1 MFRSQWPR
9 WLLTLLLFFPAVS
22 FAASGPDTHSIDQ
35 IIQVFQ
41 TATRNWEPL
50 IHKLTMGLFWGL
62 VTISFTWSFIQIA
75 LKGGGLVD
83 VMAELVT
90 RVVTVGVSL
99 WLVNEAPNLARTL
112 IESFQYVGNQLS
124 GGAVKFS
131 PSNILELAMN
141 IISIVYNNTSVW
153 QPVDSIIFF
162 FTALIILIC
171 FALIAM
177 EMVVLIVSAYITVSG
192 GIVMMGFLGSDWTR
206 EHAINYF
213 TAVLGVALK
222 MFIMQLLIVLGYG
235 FIRDWCAGMDAHS
248 GTLAY
253 LALVGVSVVFYGMV
267 REIPQIAASLASGRF
282 TQAGGGVAAAMETAA
297 SMAAGAA
304 LAASGVGAAAMDAYK
319 DAMGGDNSSNDQ
331 SAADDDVMKRA
342 MDTGPANPGTAS
354 AAGASESGGSSDSG
368 NGGGGGSSSPNRMA
382 AMGAGLKAAAGAM
395 KDVSKSSVKGA
406 TMSMANRTMIG
417 RAMAQAGVRDGE
429 DPTREQKARMHEFM
443 MQNLNTPSPAAAD
456 AARDDGNDPD
466 NYRDNLDEEKH
477 HHDG

>member
-1 MFRSQWPR
+1 MFRTQWPR
-9 WLLTLLLFFPAVS
+9 WLLPLLLLFPAVS
-22 FAASGPDTHSIDQ
+22 FAASGPDSHSIDQ
-35 IIQVFQ
+35 IIQAFQ
-41 TATRNWEPL
+41 VATRNWEPI
-50 IHKLTMGLFWGL
+50 IHKLTMSLFWGL

-75 LKGGGLVD
+75 LKDGGLID
-83 VMAELVT
+83 VTAEMIT

-99 WLVNEAPNLARTL
+99 WLVNEAPNLARSL
-112 IESFQYVGNQLS
+112 IESFQYVGTQIS
-124 GGAVKFS
+124 GGDVKFS
-131 PSNILELAMN
+131 PSNLIQLAMN
-141 IISIVYNNTSVW
+141 IMSIVFNNASTW
-153 QPVDSIIFF
+153 NLLQTAMFF
-162 FTALIILIC
+162 LTALIVVIC

-192 GIVMMGFLGSDWTR
+192 GIVMMGFFGSDWTR
-206 EHAINYF
+206 EHAMNYF

-222 MFIMQLLIVLGYG
+222 MFVMQLIISLGYH
-235 FIRDWCAGMDAHS
+235 FIRDWCVGMDGNS
-248 GTLAY
+248 DTLSY

-304 LAASGVGAAAMDAYK
+304 LAASGVGGAAMDAYK
-319 DAMGGDNSSNDQ
+319 DAMGGGNSSNDQ

-342 MDTGPANPGTAS
+342 MDTGPSNPGTAS
-354 AAGASESGGSSDSG
+354 AASTAEAGSGGGDG
-368 NGGGGGSSSPNRMA
+368 NSAASSPSRMA
-382 AMGAGLKAAAGAM
+382 AVGAGLKAAAGAM

-406 TMSMANRTMIG
+406 TLSMANRTMLG

-429 DPTREQKARMHEFM
+429 APTTEQKARMHEFM

-456 AARDDGNDPD
+456 TARDDGNDPD

>member
-1 MFRSQWPR
+1 MLRIQWSK
-9 WLLTLLLFFPAVS
+9 WLLPLLLFFPAFA
-22 FAASGPDTHSIDQ
+22 FAASAPDTHSIDQ
-35 IIQVFQ
+35 IIQAFQ
-41 TATRNWEPL
+41 TATRSWEPI

-62 VTISFTWSFIQIA
+62 VTISFTWAFIQIA
-75 LKGGGLVD
+75 LKGGGLID
-83 VMAELVT
+83 VTAEMIT

-99 WLVNEAPNLARTL
+99 WLVDEAPNLARSL

-141 IISIVYNNTSVW
+141 IISIVYNNTSAW
-153 QPVDSIIFF
+153 EPVDSIMFF
-162 FTALIILIC
+162 LTALIILIC

-177 EMVVLIVSAYITVSG
+177 DMVVLIVSAYITVSG
-192 GIVMMGFLGSDWTR
+192 GIVMMGFLGSDWTK

-222 MFIMQLLIVLGYG
+222 MFVMQLLISLGYG

-248 GTLAY
+248 DTLAY

-297 SMAAGAA
+297 SVAAGAA
-304 LAASGVGAAAMDAYK
+304 LAASGVGGAAMDAYK
-319 DAMGGDNSSNDQ
+319 DAMGGGNSSNDQ

-354 AAGASESGGSSDSG
+354 AASGAEAGSGGGDG
-368 NGGGGGSSSPNRMA
+368 NSAASSPSRMA
-382 AMGAGLKAAAGAM
+382 AVGAGLKAAAGAM

-406 TMSMANRTMIG
+406 TLSMANRTMLG

-429 DPTREQKARMHEFM
+429 DPTTEQKARMHEFM

-456 AARDDGNDPD
+456 TARDDGNDPD

>member
-9 WLLTLLLFFPAVS
+9 WLLPMLLLFPALA
-22 FAASGPDTHSIDQ
+22 FAASGPDTHSIDH
-35 IIQVFQ
+35 IIQIFQ
-41 TATRNWEPL
+41 TATRNWEPT
-50 IHKLTMGLFWGL
+50 IHKLTMSLFWGL
-62 VTISFTWSFIQIA
+62 VTISFTWAFIQIA
-75 LKGGGLVD
+75 LKGGGLID
-83 VMAELVT
+83 VTAEMIT

-99 WLVNEAPNLARTL
+99 WLVDEAPNLARSL

-141 IISIVYNNTSVW
+141 IISIVYNNSSVW
-153 QPVDSIIFF
+153 KPVESLIFF

-192 GIVMMGFLGSDWTR
+192 GIVMMGFLGSDWTK

-222 MFIMQLLIVLGYG
+222 MFIMQLLISLGYG
-235 FIRDWCAGMDAHS
+235 FIRDLCSSMDS
-248 GTLAY
+248 SSDTLAY
-253 LALVGVSVVFYGMV
+253 LALIGVSVVFYGMV

-304 LAASGVGAAAMDAYK
+304 LAASGVGGAAMDAYK
-319 DAMGGDNSSNDQ
+319 DAMGGGNSSNDQ

-342 MDTGPANPGTAS
+342 MDTGPSNPGTAS
-354 AAGASESGGSSDSG
+354 AASTAEAGSGGGDG
-368 NGGGGGSSSPNRMA
+368 NGATSSPSRMA
-382 AMGAGLKAAAGAM
+382 AVGAGLKAAAGAM

-406 TMSMANRTMIG
+406 TLSMANRTMLG

-429 DPTREQKARMHEFM
+429 APTTEQKARMHEFM

-456 AARDDGNDPD
+456 TARDDGNDPD

>member
-1 MFRSQWPR
+1 MFLSQCPR
-9 WLLTLLLFFPAVS
+9 WLLPLLLFFPAFA
-22 FAASGPDTHSIDQ
+22 FAASAPDTHSIDQ
-35 IIQVFQ
+35 IIQAFQ
-41 TATRNWEPL
+41 TATRSWEPI

-62 VTISFTWSFIQIA
+62 VTISFTWAFIQIA
-75 LKGGGLVD
+75 LKGGGLID
-83 VMAELVT
+83 VTAEMTT

-99 WLVNEAPNLARTL
+99 WLVDEAPNLARSL

-141 IISIVYNNTSVW
+141 IISIVCNNTSAW
-153 QPVDSIIFF
+153 EPVDSIMFF
-162 FTALIILIC
+162 LTALIIFIC

-177 EMVVLIVSAYITVSG
+177 DMVVLIVSAYITVSG
-192 GIVMMGFLGSDWTR
+192 GIVMMGFLGGDWTK

-222 MFIMQLLIVLGYG
+222 MFVMQLLISLGYG

-248 GTLAY
+248 DTLAY

-282 TQAGGGVAAAMETAA
+282 TQTGGGVAAAMETAA
-297 SMAAGAA
+297 SIAAGAA
-304 LAASGVGAAAMDAYK
+304 MATAGIGAAGMDAYK
-319 DAMGGDNSSNDQ
+319 DAMNGSGSNDQ
-331 SAADDDVMKRA
+331 NAADDDVMKRA
-342 MDTGPANPGTAS
+342 MDTGPTNPGTAS
-354 AAGASESGGSSDSG
+354 AASTADSGGGAGSG
-368 NGGGGGSSSPNRMA
+368 GEDTASSPGRMA
-382 AMGAGLKAAAGAM
+382 AMAAGLKAAAGAM

-417 RAMAQAGVRDGE
+417 RAMAQAGVRYGE
-429 DPTREQKARMHEFM
+429 NPTQDQKAKMHEFL
-443 MQNLNTPSPAAAD
+443 MQSMNNPSPAAANT
-456 AARDDGNDPD
+456 ARDDGNDPD